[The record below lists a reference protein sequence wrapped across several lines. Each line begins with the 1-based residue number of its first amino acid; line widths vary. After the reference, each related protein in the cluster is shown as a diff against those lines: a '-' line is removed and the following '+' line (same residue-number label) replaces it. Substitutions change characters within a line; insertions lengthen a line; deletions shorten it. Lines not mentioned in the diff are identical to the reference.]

1 MRRCLLVALLLV
13 WVLPCAAQ
21 RSPAKPTISYI
32 KDIQPLFKERCV
44 VCHNQNTLKSLSVS
58 GGLALDT
65 YSALKAGLPGKPPLF
80 VVGKGSEG
88 ELVRRLEATSPTLLM
103 PKGGPALSKTEIA
116 RVKQWIEAGAPSGDI
131 SKEAKPTA
139 TKAEP
144 MPVLAGLQNITFKTR
159 ISPPKDLVT
168 KTTPPNSLLNLSL
181 QAGPLPL
188 LSTLAF
194 SPDGKWLV
202 AGTYRMVTLWDTATW
217 QPALP
222 LALPISVQSVAFR
235 PDGQVMAIAGGAV
248 GVSGSVLFYDM
259 NTKKL
264 LPLTLGGHTDIVY
277 SVAWSKD
284 GKLLVTGS
292 HDKTAR
298 LWNTATGKEMQ
309 VLKEHSDA
317 VTRVCFAPDG
327 NSLYTA
333 SLDKSL
339 RRFGVADGK
348 LIRAFSGHN
357 EPIYALALSPDG
369 KGLITSGVEPR
380 LRWWNPEDGNTT
392 RYSDGSG
399 GQVNEVLFSAD
410 GKRMVSADSGG
421 YVRLWD
427 AGGGGQQRALEGAG
441 EWLYAVAMSADGKW
455 VAGGGADGVVR
466 LWQSENAALRLS
478 LVCGYPSEK
487 GFEWLAVTAEGYY
500 QASAVWDTKTRFR
513 LQEAN
518 LTPPLQTA
526 LHGGLKR
533 PEIVQ
538 KSLIAPAPEPFKI
551 PEVALPKPTPAPKP
565 NPPSKT

>member
-1 MRRCLLVALLLV
+1 MRRCFLVALLLV

-21 RSPAKPTISYI
+21 KNPIKPTISYI

-44 VCHNQNTLKSLSVS
+44 VCHNQNALKNLSIS

-80 VVGKGSEG
+80 VAGKSDEG
-88 ELVRRLEATSPTLLM
+88 TLLRRLVASSPTLLM
-103 PKGGPALSKTEIA
+103 PKGGPALSKAQIA

-131 SKEAKPTA
+131 SKEAKPSAIT
-139 TKAEP
+139 AEP
-144 MPVLAGLQNITFKTR
+144 MPALAGLQTITFKTR
-159 ISPPKDLVT
+159 ISPPKDLLT

-181 QAGPLPL
+181 PVGPLPL

-202 AGTYRMVTLWDTATW
+202 VGTYRMVTFWDTATW
-217 QPALP
+217 QPAPP
-222 LALPISVQSVAFR
+222 LALPINVQSVAFR

-277 SVAWSKD
+277 SMVWSKD
-284 GKLLVTGS
+284 GKLLATGS

-298 LWNTATGKEMQ
+298 LWNATTGKEMQ
-309 VLKEHSDA
+309 ILKEQSDA

-327 NSLYTA
+327 NSVYTA
-333 SLDKSL
+333 SLDKNL

-348 LIRAFSGHN
+348 LIRAFNGHN
-357 EPIYALALSPDG
+357 EAVYALALSPDG
-369 KGLITSGVEPR
+369 KGLISSGVEPR

-392 RYSDGSG
+392 RYSDGSN

-410 GKRMVSADSGG
+410 GKRMASADAGG
-421 YVRLWD
+421 NVRLWD

-466 LWQSENAALRLS
+466 LWQSDNAALRLS
-478 LVCGYPSEK
+478 LTCGYPSAK

-500 QASAVWDTKTRFR
+500 QASSAWDTKARFR
-513 LQEAN
+513 LLEAN
-518 LTPPLQTA
+518 LTAPLQTA
-526 LHGGLKR
+526 LHSGLKR

-538 KSLIAPAPEPFKI
+538 KSLIAPPPEPFKI
-551 PEVALPKPTPAPKP
+551 PEAVSPKTAPTSKSAP
-565 NPPSKT
+565 PPKT